1 MGFLLAG
8 VDEAGFGPLLGP
20 LTVGFA
26 AFDLAADPGETPAA
40 LPWQLLSSA
49 VAGAPA
55 PGERRLLVADSK
67 VVFARTARGAKRLE
81 ETALAFLAQM
91 GAWPVCPTRLMP
103 GPFTEAG
110 DWHGRHPWYADL
122 HRALPRHG
130 DSGALELTAERL
142 RRALVASGLTL
153 LDAGVH
159 ALGERDYNR
168 LCDAEGNK
176 SLVLWHAAL
185 EPLRRIWDLA
195 AGREGLVVLDR
206 QGGRARYGALLAR
219 GLPDASVRLIAERSD
234 LSEYEVVGRGGDR
247 RLLVRFQERGETA
260 SFATA
265 LASCLAKYARELA
278 MDAFNAHFTAHQPGL
293 APTAGYTQDGRR
305 WLDEAAAALTR
316 AGLERADLMR
326 LR

>member
-20 LTVGFA
+20 LTIGFA
-26 AFDLAADPGETPAA
+26 AFDLARKPGEAPAA
-40 LPWQLLSSA
+40 LPWQLLETA

-67 VVFARTARGAKRLE
+67 VVFARTPRGAKRLE
-81 ETALAFLAQM
+81 QTALAFLGQL
-91 GAWPVCPTRLMP
+91 GTWPVCPTRLMP
-103 GPFTEAG
+103 GPFTDAA
-110 DWHGRHPWYADL
+110 DWHARHPWYADVR
-122 HRALPRHG
+122 RALPRHG
-130 DSGALELTAERL
+130 DGGALELAAERV
-142 RRALVASGLTL
+142 RRALAAGGLTL

-159 ALGERDYNR
+159 ALGERDYNL
-168 LCDAEGNK
+168 LCDTEGNK

-185 EPLRRIWDLA
+185 EPLRRLWDLA

-219 GLPDASVRLIAERSD
+219 GLPDASVRLVTERSD
-234 LSEYEVVGRGGDR
+234 LSEYELVGRGGDR
-247 RLLVRFQERGETA
+247 RLVVRFQERGETA
-260 SFATA
+260 SFSTA

-278 MDAFNAHFTAHQPGL
+278 MDAFNAHFAAHQPGL

-305 WLDEAAAALTR
+305 WLDEAADALTR
-316 AGLERADLMR
+316 AGLQPADLVR

>member
-26 AFDLAADPGETPAA
+26 AFDLAGEPGAEPAA
-40 LPWQLLSSA
+40 LPWQLLSST
-49 VAGAPA
+49 VASAA
-55 PGERRLLVADSK
+55 SPGERRLLVADSK
-67 VVFARTARGAKRLE
+67 VVFARTERGAKRLE
-81 ETALAFLAQM
+81 QTALAFLAQL
-91 GAWPVCPTRLMP
+91 GTWPVCPTRLMP
-103 GPFTEAG
+103 GPFTDAG
-110 DWHGRHPWYADL
+110 AWHGRHPWYADL
-122 HRALPRHG
+122 HRPLPRHG
-130 DSGALELTAERL
+130 DKGALELGAERL
-142 RRALVASGLTL
+142 RRALAASGLTL
-153 LDAGVH
+153 LEAGVH

-176 SLVLWHAAL
+176 SLVLWQAAL
-185 EPLRRIWDLA
+185 EPLRRLWDLGE
-195 AGREGLVVLDR
+195 GREGLVVLDR

-219 GLPDASVRLIAERSD
+219 GLPDASVRLVEERSD
-234 LSEYEVVGRGGDR
+234 LSEYELVGRGQDR

-260 SFATA
+260 SFSTA

-305 WLDEAAAALTR
+305 WLDEAADALTR
-316 AGLERADLMR
+316 AGLERADLVR